1 MVRIPVTFDR
11 PVAVT
16 QDAPAVNLTRRIL
29 RTSWNA
35 PAVAPTVTI
44 TCPANINYVLRS
56 VTIMLFPGAAA
67 NAQIEWNW
75 NFGQVYLFDDE
86 IAVPAGGCAI
96 IYAPGLDTATIG
108 TAAVTQ
114 RHTRP
119 LGLEI
124 MYPAD
129 TLTLIANV
137 LLIGG
142 LGYLEIR
149 YDEVNV

>member
-11 PVAVT
+11 PVATTV
-16 QDAPAVNLTRRIL
+16 DAPAVNLTRRVI
-29 RTSWNA
+29 RTQWNA
-35 PAVAPTVTI
+35 PAAAPTLTISCPKGFNYMLRSI
-44 TCPANINYVLRS
+44 TC
-56 VTIMLFPGAAA
+56 MLFPGAAA
-67 NAQIEWNW
+67 NAQLEFNW
-75 NFGQVYLFDDE
+75 NNGQLYVFDDQL
-86 IAVPAGGCAI
+86 IVPVGGCAVV
-96 IYAPGLDTATIG
+96 YAPGLDTATIG
-108 TAAVTQ
+108 AGATE

-119 LGLEI
+119 LGVDV

-129 TLTLIANV
+129 TLTITANI